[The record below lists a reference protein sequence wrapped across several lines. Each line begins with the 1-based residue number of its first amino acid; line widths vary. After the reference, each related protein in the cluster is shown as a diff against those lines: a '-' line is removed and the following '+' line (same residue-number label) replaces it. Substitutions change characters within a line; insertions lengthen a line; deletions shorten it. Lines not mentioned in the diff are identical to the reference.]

1 MITYIRNILFAACI
15 ISAVWLGFKMMDT
28 FRHDREVRPLL
39 KQLFVFALIA
49 LLYAIFGKFGK
60 S

>member
-1 MITYIRNILFAACI
+1 MIAYIRNILFAACI
-15 ISAVWLGFKMMDT
+15 ISAVWLCYKTMDT

-39 KQLFVFALIA
+39 KQLFIFSLIA
-49 LLYAIFGKFGK
+49 LLYVIFVKFGK